1 MREMWARMQY
11 DRWSEEAVREKGE
24 EQKVD
29 KENDVKEVDC
39 AKEVDLKGPQK
50 KENQN
55 SVIENRTKEEMVMK
69 SVM

>member
-1 MREMWARMQY
+1 MWARMQY
-11 DRWSEEAVREKGE
+11 DRWSEEAVKEKGV
-24 EQKVD
+24 EQK
-29 KENDVKEVDC
+29 ETDVKVDC

-55 SVIENRTKEEMVMK
+55 SVIENRSKEEMVMM

>member
-1 MREMWARMQY
+1 MWARMQY
-11 DRWSEEAVREKGE
+11 DRWSEEAVKEKGV
-24 EQKVD
+24 EQK
-29 KENDVKEVDC
+29 ETDVKEVDC

-55 SVIENRTKEEMVMK
+55 SVIENRSKEEMVMM